1 MDASLIEVQ
10 RQAIL
15 ETVRHSGGKEW
26 KVLVVDEGSRRLID
40 NAVKEDDI
48 LNENVTNIE
57 QIEHRRPLNK
67 ETDALYIL
75 SALPHIIDCVMADLE
90 RRRYRRYF
98 LVWTSNLDPLM
109 RNRINGFSAA
119 RELIANMQ
127 VMNINFFP
135 RESRLAIFRD
145 PWSFPTLFHPACNN
159 LVREHL
165 TELAQRIVSVC
176 VSLNEYPLIR
186 YFRPK
191 DASHE
196 ASVLCSHLARFV
208 QDELDEYAKHR
219 RDYPAPSSRP
229 RGVLFITD
237 RSMDLAAPLVHE
249 FTYQAMAHDLLPI
262 KEGDKLT
269 YRTVLNQGQDTEE
282 TRDMEITEG
291 DKIWVDSRH
300 LHMKDL
306 LGKLAED
313 FKKFRAQNPQFADS
327 DLPAS
332 VNTVKDML
340 AGLSDFQEGK
350 NAYTLHLNMAQE
362 TMRLFQEHNL
372 ADIAAVEQSLATGV
386 DEDFRKPKNI
396 AEQLV
401 RLLDDESVG
410 PSERLR
416 LILLYLCY
424 RGGLL
429 AGDIKKLLA
438 HSQLP
443 PQDGEAIYNLA
454 LLGARVEKP
463 LKDPKPPPQ
472 SLFAQKLPQQPQ
484 EDDVSISR
492 FETNLK
498 LMLQEQIRGTLDNTV
513 FPYTRPYLEDESSPH
528 DQVAQSSLRS
538 AKPTWAR
545 TRPVAGEPRQRIIV
559 FMAGGATYSEARSC
573 YEISQQT
580 NKDVYLASSHM
591 LTPGLFL
598 RQVRD
603 LSVDKRRLD
612 LPSDRPRPQAP
623 AHLFEREPTP
633 KPKPPAPPV
642 VGMAPMNHNN
652 GPEAIK
658 RKPANG
664 TPSSTQPQPP
674 AVAPPSSSGK
684 IGKKEKDK
692 EKKKRGFFK

>member
-15 ETVRHSGGKEW
+15 DTVRHAGGREW
-26 KVLVVDEGSRRLID
+26 KVLVVDEGSKRLID

-57 QIEHRRPLNK
+57 QIEHRRPMNK

-75 SALPHIIDCVMADLE
+75 SALPHIVDCVMADLE
-90 RRRYRRYF
+90 RRRYRQYF
-98 LVWTSNLDPLM
+98 LVWTSNLEPTM
-109 RNRINGFSAA
+109 RSRINGFSAA
-119 RELIANMQ
+119 RELIANMH

-145 PWSFPTLFHPACNN
+145 PWSFLTLFHPACNN
-159 LVREHL
+159 LVRSHL
-165 TELAQRIVSVC
+165 VELAQKIVSVC

-191 DASHE
+191 DAPHE
-196 ASVLCSHLARFV
+196 ASVLCAHLARFV

-219 RDYPAPSSRP
+219 RDYPAPTPRP

-269 YRTVLNQGQDTEE
+269 YRTVLNQGQETEE

-291 DKIWVDSRH
+291 DKIWVNSRH

-362 TMRLFQEHNL
+362 TMRLFQERNL
-372 ADIAAVEQSLATGV
+372 ADIAAVEQCLATGV
-386 DEDFRKPKNI
+386 DEDFKKPKNI

-401 RLLDDESVG
+401 RLLDDDAVG

-443 PQDGEAIYNLA
+443 PQDGEAIYNLG

-463 LKDPKPPPQ
+463 LKDPKPPHQP
-472 SLFAQKLPQQPQ
+472 LFSQKLPQQPQ
-484 EDDVSISR
+484 EEDVSISR
-492 FETNLK
+492 FETNVK
-498 LMLQEQIRGTLDNTV
+498 LMLQEQIKGTLDNTI
-513 FPYTRPYLEDESSPH
+513 FPYTRPYLEDESTPH

-545 TRPVAGEPRQRIIV
+545 TRPVAGDPRQRIIV
-559 FMAGGATYSEARSC
+559 FIAGGATYSEARGC

-580 NKDVYLASSHM
+580 NKDVFLASSHM
-591 LTPGLFL
+591 LTPGLYL
-598 RQVRD
+598 RQIRD

-612 LPSDRPRPQAP
+612 LPSDRPKPQAP
-623 AHLFEREPTP
+623 AHLFERDPSP
-633 KPKPPAPPV
+633 KPKPPAPPIA
-642 VGMAPMNHNN
+642 GMASMSLSN

-658 RKPANG
+658 RKPTNETSSA
-664 TPSSTQPQPP
+664 TPSETR
-674 AVAPPSSSGK
+674 PPSSGK
-684 IGKKEKDK
+684 PAKKEKEKSK

>member
-15 ETVRHSGGKEW
+15 ETVRHAGGREW
-26 KVLVVDEGSRRLID
+26 KVLVVDEASRKLID

-57 QIEHRRPLNK
+57 QIEHRRPQNK
-67 ETDALYIL
+67 DTDALYIL
-75 SALPHIIDCVMADLE
+75 SSLPHIVDCVMADLE

-98 LVWTSNLDPLM
+98 LVWTSNLDPLL
-109 RNRINGFSAA
+109 RSRINGFSAA

-127 VMNINFFP
+127 VININFFP

-145 PWSFPTLFHPACNN
+145 PWSFFTLFHPACNN
-159 LVREHL
+159 LVRGHL
-165 TELAQRIVSVC
+165 TELAQKIVSVC

-186 YFRPK
+186 YYRPK
-191 DASHE
+191 DATHE
-196 ASVLCSHLARFV
+196 ASVLCAHLARFV
-208 QDELDEYAKHR
+208 QEELDEYAKHR
-219 RDYPAPSSRP
+219 RDYPTPSPRP

-249 FTYQAMAHDLLPI
+249 FTYQAMGHDLLPI

-269 YRTVLNQGQDTEE
+269 YRTVLNQGQENEE
-282 TRDMEITEG
+282 TKDMEITEG

-327 DLPAS
+327 DHPTS

-362 TMRLFQEHNL
+362 TMRLFQERNL
-372 ADIAAVEQSLATGV
+372 ADIATVEQSLATGV

-401 RLLDDESVG
+401 RLLDDECVG
-410 PSERLR
+410 PSERIR
-416 LILLYLCY
+416 LILLYVCY

-443 PQDGEAIYNLA
+443 PQDGEAIYNLG
-454 LLGARVEKP
+454 LLGARIEKP
-463 LKDPKPPPQ
+463 LKDPKPPSQP
-472 SLFAQKLPQQPQ
+472 LFPQKLPQQPQ

-492 FETNLK
+492 FETNMK
-498 LMLQEQIRGTLDNTV
+498 LMLQEQIRGTLDTTI
-513 FPYTRPYLEDESSPH
+513 FPYTRPYLEDDSSPQ

-545 TRPVAGEPRQRIIV
+545 TRPVAGDPRQRIIV

-573 YEISQQT
+573 YELSQQN
-580 NKDVYLASSHM
+580 NKDVFLASSHM

-598 RQVRD
+598 RQMRD

-612 LPSDRPRPQAP
+612 LPSERPKPQAP
-623 AHLFEREPTP
+623 AHLFEREPAP
-633 KPKPPAPPV
+633 KPKAPPPPV
-642 VGMAPMNHNN
+642 GGMASMSLNNN

-664 TPSSTQPQPP
+664 APGAAPPP
-674 AVAPPSSSGK
+674 AAAPPSSSGK
-684 IGKKEKDK
+684 LAKKEKDK